1 LDPRGPETIAPR
13 PRFRNPEKSRT
24 GPARSVCAGLRRYL
38 LLRTLRRPAIFGLS
52 IPVAFAAPTAATVM
66 WALVA
71 VAGIVIGRTAPFAP
85 AEPDP
90 GPESEPGF

>member
-1 LDPRGPETIAPR
+1 M
-13 PRFRNPEKSRT
+13 
-24 GPARSVCAGLRRYL
+24 
-38 LLRTLRRPAIFGLS
+38 IFGLS

-71 VAGIVIGRTAPFAP
+71 VAGIVIDRTAPFAP

-90 GPESEPGF
+90 GPESEPGL

>member
-1 LDPRGPETIAPR
+1 LDPRRPETIAPR

-24 GPARSVCAGLRRYL
+24 GSARSVCVSRRYL
-38 LLRTLRRPAIFGLS
+38 LLRTLRRPVIFGLS

-71 VAGIVIGRTAPFAP
+71 VAGIVIDRTAPFAP

-90 GPESEPGF
+90 GPESEPGL